1 MQTFEDNVDYR
12 PINYIA
18 HEGQD
23 AFHRARYYITHRAL
37 IAGTGS
43 GKTMAGVYEDL
54 RWALQFPGST
64 GFIFEPTY
72 RMTKRI
78 LIPKLE
84 DFLGKP
90 LESNPLVKQFHRGD
104 LRLDMENDSIIWL
117 GSLENPESAEGPSV
131 DWIHVDEARL
141 IRHLDTAIDVI
152 IRRLRNSQVGAERG
166 YPTGSWWTT
175 TPEHPGSTLYN
186 FFENAQTRNIDSKVF
201 RMSIYDNV
209 EHLPESYIR
218 DVERRHSGELA
229 ERFLYGK
236 FAHISEGSL
245 TFDYRVH
252 VIHEETLEDNI
263 PWYVTESGDPI
274 LPVAEIRRM
283 TYGHDFG
290 WTNPAAQVAIGWD
303 GDGRAYALSELYE
316 KQSTSSE
323 LGESAIEMEKQF
335 GAGIW
340 YCDPSE
346 PRTIRKLNDY
356 VRNAQGYNRKKHGS
370 RDDGIRDLG
379 SRLNVSGDGLCRLY
393 IHRRCVNLISEIQI
407 YDADKKVNDHAVD
420 ALRYGVASQSPSSE
434 GGIQIS
440 FARRPI

>member
-1 MQTFEDNVDYR
+1 
-12 PINYIA
+12 
-18 HEGQD
+18 
-23 AFHRARYYITHRAL
+23 
-37 IAGTGS
+37 
-43 GKTMAGVYEDL
+43 
-54 RWALQFPGST
+54 
-64 GFIFEPTY
+64 
-72 RMTKRI
+72 
-78 LIPKLE
+78 
-84 DFLGKP
+84 
-90 LESNPLVKQFHRGD
+90 
-104 LRLDMENDSIIWL
+104 
-117 GSLENPESAEGPSV
+117 
-131 DWIHVDEARL
+131 
-141 IRHLDTAIDVI
+141 
-152 IRRLRNSQVGAERG
+152 
-166 YPTGSWWTT
+166 
-175 TPEHPGSTLYN
+175 
-186 FFENAQTRNIDSKVF
+186 
-201 RMSIYDNV
+201 MSIYDNV

-252 VIHEETLEDNI
+252 VIHEENREGI
-263 PWYVTESGDPI
+263 EWYVTESGDPI

-335 GAGIW
+335 GEGVW

-346 PRTIRKLNDY
+346 PRTITKLNDY

>member
-1 MQTFEDNVDYR
+1 MQTFSDINYR
-12 PINYIA
+12 PINYVA
-18 HEGQD
+18 HKGQD
-23 AFHRARYYITHRAL
+23 PFHRDRYYVTHRAL

-72 RMTKRI
+72 RMVKRI
-78 LIPKLE
+78 LIPKLQ

-90 LESNPLVKQFHRGD
+90 IESNPLIKQFHRGD
-104 LRLDMENDSIIWL
+104 LRIDLTNGTIIWL

-152 IRRLRNSQVGAERG
+152 IRRLRNSQVGTERG

-175 TPEHPGSTLYN
+175 TPDYPGSTLYD
-186 FFENAQTRNIDSKVF
+186 FFENSLTRNVDSQVY

-209 EHLPESYIR
+209 EYLPESYIR
-218 DVERRHSGELA
+218 DVERRHSGGLA
-229 ERFLYGK
+229 DRFIHGR
-236 FAHISEGSL
+236 FAHIAAGSL
-245 TFDYRVH
+245 VFDYRVH
-252 VIHEETLEDNI
+252 VIHDETLEDGTR
-263 PWYVTESGDPI
+263 WYLNEAGEPI
-274 LPVAEIRRM
+274 LPVDGMKAM

-290 WTNPAAQVAIGWD
+290 WTNPAAQIAIGWD
-303 GDGRAYALSELYE
+303 GDGRAYALDELYQ
-316 KQSTSSE
+316 KQATE
-323 LGESAIEMEKQF
+323 ETLGDNAQDFEETYGE
-335 GAGIW
+335 GTW

-346 PRTIRKLNDY
+346 PRTIKKLNNY
-356 VRNAQGYNRKKHGS
+356 IRNAQGYSRSRYGS
-370 RDDGIRDLG
+370 REDGIRELG
-379 SRLNVSGDGLCRLY
+379 SRLNASGDGLCRLY

-407 YDADKKVNDHAVD
+407 YDAEKKENDHAVD

-434 GGIQIS
+434 GIQIS